1 MSFNNLFS
9 IAESV
14 SSISSRKEFPPFCR
28 LLTSVGFL
36 KRSSPFSI
44 TANREPKIVE
54 YWCKERLMNIRYQN
68 GHVRCRKRKDGSS
81 CWVFMW
87 REQDSSG
94 KRLRRTIMIGSTE
107 KYPTKELA

>member
-1 MSFNNLFS
+1 
-9 IAESV
+9 
-14 SSISSRKEFPPFCR
+14 
-28 LLTSVGFL
+28 
-36 KRSSPFSI
+36 
-44 TANREPKIVE
+44 
-54 YWCKERLMNIRYQN
+54 MNIRYQN

-107 KYPTKELA
+107 KYPTKELAEAAVSGVRMRINEERNRRLDHALNVSDLMITILSLNYRLRRSGIHMRRDLYIESF